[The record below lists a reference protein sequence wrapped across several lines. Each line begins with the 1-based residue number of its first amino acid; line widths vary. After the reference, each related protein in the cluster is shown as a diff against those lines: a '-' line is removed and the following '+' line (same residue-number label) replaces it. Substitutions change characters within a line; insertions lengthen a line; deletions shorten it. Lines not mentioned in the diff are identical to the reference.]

1 MSKIQMK
8 GLIPLKNKEI
18 NENIHK
24 LQTQINDLV
33 INDNPNTDAEVVQA
47 RAGNPT
53 LNDRLNKMDTTM
65 NEITKPIDSVFINSL
80 TF

>member
-1 MSKIQMK
+1 M
-8 GLIPLKNKEI
+8 KNKEL

>member
-1 MSKIQMK
+1 M
-8 GLIPLKNKEI
+8 KNKEV

>member
-1 MSKIQMK
+1 M
-8 GLIPLKNKEI
+8 KNKEL

-24 LQTQINDLV
+24 LQAQINDLV